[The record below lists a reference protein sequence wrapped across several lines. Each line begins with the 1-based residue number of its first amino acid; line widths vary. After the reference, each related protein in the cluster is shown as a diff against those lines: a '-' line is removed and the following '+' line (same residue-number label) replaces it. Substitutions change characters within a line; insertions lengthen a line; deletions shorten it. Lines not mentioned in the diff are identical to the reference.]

1 MTPKSADNRLSPR
14 VWGVALIP
22 LALLGA
28 LIYLI
33 IRTGPAERLRGED
46 VPPVERLAIERAV
59 LTNDGIDLYV
69 LNDGPDPVT
78 IAQVTVDDAYWSFT
92 SDSTGSLRHLGRAR
106 LTIPYPWVAGE
117 AHLIKVMTST
127 GTTFEHEI
135 AVAVRTPKPDGQYLL
150 AFTLIGLYV
159 GVIPV
164 ALGLLWLPLASRLG
178 KTGIDVLLALTV
190 GLLVFLFVDATHE
203 ALEASAEMPASYQ
216 GVALFV
222 SSAVGAYLVLE
233 WFGAW
238 LRARRASARDAGS
251 PGFVLAL
258 LIAVGIGLHNFGEGL
273 AIGAAYALGEAAL
286 GTLLVIG
293 FTLHNTTEGLAI
305 VAPIAK
311 ERPSVLTLIKL
322 GLIGGLPTIAGAW
335 VGGLVYSQILGVVFL
350 GLGAGAI
357 GQVALQIA
365 RQVAGAKPLP
375 ERFATAPVMVGL
387 LAGFGVMYATG
398 LLVG

>member
-1 MTPKSADNRLSPR
+1 VTREAAMARVTPR
-14 VWGVALIP
+14 VWVAALIP
-22 LALLGA
+22 LALLA
-28 LIYLI
+28 LLI
-33 IRTGPAERLRGED
+33 LLIVRTGPTESLRGD
-46 VPPVERLAIERAV
+46 GVPPVERLSVERAI
-59 LTNDGIDLYV
+59 LDSNGITLSV

-78 IAQVTVDDAYWSFT
+78 IAQVTVDDAYWAFT
-92 SDSTGSLRHLGRAR
+92 SENGAVLNHLGKTR
-106 LTIPYPWVAGE
+106 LVIPYPWVEGE
-117 AHLIKVMTST
+117 AHLVKIVTST

-135 AVAVRTPKPDGQYLL
+135 PVAVTSPKADAQFLL

-164 ALGLLWLPLASRLG
+164 ALGLLWLPVVGRLG
-178 KTGIDVLLALTV
+178 RTGLDVLLALTV
-190 GLLVFLFVDATHE
+190 GLLAFLLIDTTHE
-203 ALEASAEMPASYQ
+203 GLEAAGAMPQSYQ

-222 SSAVGAYLVLE
+222 TSAVAAYLGLE
-233 WFGAW
+233 VFGAW
-238 LRARRASARDAGS
+238 LKARRARARIAGS
-251 PGFVLAL
+251 AGFVLAL

-273 AIGAAYALGEAAL
+273 AIGAAFALGEAAL

-311 ERPSVLTLIKL
+311 ERPSIATLLRL

-335 VGGLVYSQILGVVFL
+335 VGGLAYSPVLAVVFL

-357 GQVALQIA
+357 AQVARQIA
-365 RQVAGAKPLP
+365 RQVAGERPMT
-375 ERFATAPVMVGL
+375 ERFASAPVMVGL